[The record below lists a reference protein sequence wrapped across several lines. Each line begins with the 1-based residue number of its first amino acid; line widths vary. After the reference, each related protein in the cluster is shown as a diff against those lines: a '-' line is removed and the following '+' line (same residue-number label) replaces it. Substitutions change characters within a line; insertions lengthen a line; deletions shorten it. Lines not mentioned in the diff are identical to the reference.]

1 MKNIYLQ
8 IIKSYSKIPFVN
20 NISDDILESKS
31 EETLSNM
38 ITNTVV
44 PGVITF
50 YGHSMSENRNYLDVI
65 KEIIN
70 NLQKSKDH
78 FDEFKKILNDIS
90 EKQNKKKI

>member
-38 ITNTVV
+38 ITDTVF

-50 YGHSMSENRNYLDVI
+50 YGYSIY
-65 KEIIN
+65 
-70 NLQKSKDH
+70 
-78 FDEFKKILNDIS
+78 
-90 EKQNKKKI
+90 